1 LIPKGQLDKWD
12 FVLRRLFVKKSTSLK
27 KAIRYAVIIFHL
39 KDLYLN
45 VRNSNLAPGAE
56 DLLQR
61 IEAMQGLDEKQRV
74 NVGHQIRHLTVDEWA
89 TVCRA
94 FDEWPFAPEVSG

>member
-1 LIPKGQLDKWD
+1 MRNLIHG
-12 FVLRRLFVKKSTSLK
+12 
-27 KAIRYAVIIFHL
+27 
-39 KDLYLN
+39 
-45 VRNSNLAPGAE
+45 NSNLAPGAE

-61 IEAMQGLDEKQRV
+61 IEAMEGLDEKQRV

-94 FDEWPFAPEVSG
+94 FDEWPFAPEVSGQRLGVECFC